1 MNEDIEDTDLDNE
14 AESRLSPHAQAIE
27 RIAAALNPEE
37 EEPVV
42 EVLEPEIP
50 EEPAVEAVQEQAHGE
65 SLEERL
71 ARVEQLNA
79 LLYQQLQTQQPQAQ
93 PEPEPSHAEPL
104 DARSIY
110 ESLMMGDE
118 DAGVEALEQ
127 LLNRSQPAPQFVD
140 AAQVSQQAAEQ
151 ALAQMQY
158 INAQRDYAKANA
170 DLAADPDI
178 WNAVVATTNRTAA
191 QSQTYDEA
199 FARAG
204 NLVREHYRAKALS
217 LGLVQESPR
226 DDLAAKRAAKEN
238 IDNVVGS
245 RSTRIPVPAVEKEE
259 SGSEIVAQMR
269 KARGLT

>member
-1 MNEDIEDTDLDNE
+1 MNEDIEDIDTDTE

-37 EEPVV
+37 EESTV
-42 EVLEPEIP
+42 EASEPEIP
-50 EEPAVEAVQEQAHGE
+50 EELEVGAAPEQAHGE
-65 SLEERL
+65 SLEARL

-79 LLYQQLQTQQPQAQ
+79 LLYQQLQTQQSQAQ
-93 PEPEPSHAEPL
+93 PEPEQPIAEPL

-118 DAGVEALEQ
+118 DDGVKALEKI
-127 LLNRSQPAPQFVD
+127 LNSAQSAARAVD
-140 AAQVSQQAAEQ
+140 PEAVSSYAASQ

-204 NLVREHYRAKALS
+204 ELVREHYRAKALS

-226 DDLAAKRAAKEN
+226 DDLAAKRAAKES

-245 RSTRIPVPAVEKEE
+245 RSTRVPAPAVENEE